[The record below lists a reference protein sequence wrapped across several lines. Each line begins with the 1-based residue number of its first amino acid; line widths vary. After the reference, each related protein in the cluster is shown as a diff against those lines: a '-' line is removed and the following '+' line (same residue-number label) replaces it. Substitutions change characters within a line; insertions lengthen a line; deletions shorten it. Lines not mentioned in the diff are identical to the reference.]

1 MELSRHEWST
11 TGERR
16 ALLVHGLN
24 GTGQTWWRVAESLVA
39 AGWHVTTV
47 DLRGHGAA
55 EPGDDLKLSSYAAD
69 LPRDNWD
76 LVVGHSLGGATS
88 VLASLEPR
96 FTRALA
102 LFDPVLAITP
112 ESRDEIIADQ
122 LAELELTEQS
132 LATSKPHWHSMDV
145 ALKVAG
151 VRLSSERTAR
161 GSFDD
166 NPGWNVVAQAIAL
179 PVPTLILS
187 GDPAVYTM
195 LEPSTAAAI
204 VEANPLVTYE
214 VVPGTGHSPFRDDFD
229 ATMAALYKWLT
240 GIAG

>member
-1 MELSRHEWST
+1 MKLPRHEWSA

-39 AGWHVTTV
+39 AGWRVTTV

-55 EPGDDLKLSSYAAD
+55 DQGDDLALSSYAAD
-69 LPRDNWD
+69 LPRDTWD
-76 LVVGHSLGGATS
+76 LVIGHSLGGATS
-88 VLASLEPR
+88 VLASVEPR

-102 LFDPVLAITP
+102 LLDPVLFVDAA
-112 ESRDEIIADQ
+112 ERDEIIDDQ

-151 VRLSSERTAR
+151 VQLSSERTAR

-166 NPGWNVVAQAIAL
+166 NPSWNVVEQTMAL

-195 LEPSTAAAI
+195 LKPETAAAI
-204 VEANPLVTYE
+204 VDANSLVTYE

-229 ATMAALYKWLT
+229 ATMAALYAWLAD
-240 GIAG
+240 IAG